1 MNKEEIYIK
10 LGEKSQ
16 IKRLPAPTYI
26 DLNSKDGILNITMCN
41 ILDEDNK
48 NGITGNMQE
57 NGSAFEAYSVIIKS
71 YLPEI
76 AQKVIISWEG
86 VPKNEKR
93 YDHYIRFIY
102 RAYHF
107 AESYDWVTL
116 NPIDQLAKDDLE
128 ELKKELPYWII
139 NAPTKEAEVKAH
151 KPEAKLERQLLKQ
164 LKGEYGQQFPM
175 GLFYEI
181 KSKESRRTPGRNS
194 GFDLWNLDNNVFYI
208 YELKIDNNK
217 EVGIISEL
225 MFYVNVIK
233 DIVDHKI
240 NFVKG
245 ADKINF
251 RNYSIF
257 YNAVISN
264 NIHRVKGVFLAN
276 FFHPLISNNKEA
288 ILEILNQNKRNLE
301 YSHLKI
307 DSNFNY

>member
-1 MNKEEIYIK
+1 MNKDEIYIK
-10 LGEKSQ
+10 LREKSQ
-16 IKRLPAPTYI
+16 LKRLPVPKNIELY
-26 DLNSKDGILNITMCN
+26 SCDGVLNITMCN
-41 ILDEDNK
+41 ILGGDNK

-57 NGSAFEAYSVIIKS
+57 NGTAFEAYSIIIKS

-76 AQKVIISWEG
+76 AQKIIISWKG
-86 VPKNEKR
+86 VPKIEKR

-102 RAYHF
+102 RAFHF
-107 AESYDWVTL
+107 AESYAWVTL

-128 ELKKELPYWII
+128 EFKQELPFWII
-139 NAPTKEAEVKAH
+139 NAPTKEAEVIAH
-151 KPEAKLERQLLKQ
+151 KPEAKLERLLLKQ

-175 GLFYEI
+175 GLFYKI
-181 KSKESRRTPGRNS
+181 KSEKSRRTPGRNS
-194 GFDLWNLDNNVFYI
+194 GIDLWTLYDNIFSI

-217 EVGIISEL
+217 KVGIISEL

-233 DIVDHKI
+233 DIVDYKI

-251 RNYSIF
+251 RNYQIF
-257 YNAVISN
+257 YNSVISN
-264 NIHRVKGVFLAN
+264 NINRVKGVFLAN
-276 FFHPLISNNKEA
+276 FFHPLISKNKEA